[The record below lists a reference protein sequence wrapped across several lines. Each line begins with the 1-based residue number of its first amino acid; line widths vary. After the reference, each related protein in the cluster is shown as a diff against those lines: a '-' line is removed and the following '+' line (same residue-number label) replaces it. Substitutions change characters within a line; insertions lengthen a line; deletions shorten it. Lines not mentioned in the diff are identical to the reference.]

1 VSANA
6 KHEKIWGVVSNI
18 PKGFVST
25 YGDVARFAGYPRC
38 ARMVSVALR
47 AAPASL
53 AVPWYRVI
61 NAQGKISFPIDSE
74 KAKTQKQLLEAE
86 GIVFL
91 SGAVNLKS
99 YSWEGNLDSELWE
112 M

>member
-1 VSANA
+1 MMINVRH
-6 KHEKIWGVVSNI
+6 KKIWKVVSSI

-25 YGDVARFAGYPRC
+25 YGDVARFSGYPRC

-47 AAPASL
+47 AAPPSL
-53 AVPWYRVI
+53 AVPWHRVV
-61 NAQGKISFPIDSE
+61 NAQGKISFLAGGE
-74 KAKTQKQLLEAE
+74 KAMLQKRDLEAE

-91 SGAVNLKS
+91 SGKISLKN
-99 YSWEGNLDSELWE
+99 YGWEGNLDSELWR

>member
-1 VSANA
+1 MSANA
-6 KHEKIWGVVSNI
+6 KHMKIWGVVSSI

-25 YGDVARFAGYPRC
+25 YGDVAKFAGYPRC

-47 AAPASL
+47 AAPISL
-53 AVPWYRVI
+53 AVPWHRVI
-61 NAQGKISFPIDSE
+61 NAQGKVSFPVGSE
-74 KAKTQKQLLEAE
+74 KANTQTQLLEEE

-99 YSWEGNLDSELWE
+99 YTWEGNLDCELWK

>member
-1 VSANA
+1 MSANA

-25 YGDVARFAGYPRC
+25 YGDVARFAGCPRC

-53 AVPWYRVI
+53 AVPWHRVI
-61 NAQGKISFPIDSE
+61 NAQGKVSFPVGSE
-74 KAKTQKQLLEAE
+74 KATTQKQLLEAE

-91 SGAVNLKS
+91 LGSVKLKS
-99 YSWEGNLDSELWE
+99 YAWEGNLDSELWK